1 MVLVVNLL
9 ANARDVRD
17 SGSIPGLRRS
27 PEEGMATH
35 SSILAWGISWT
46 EEPGDYSSY
55 SGKELD
61 PNEHILIDQAGRVGG
76 VGKEYIGSLESTC
89 THCYL

>member
-1 MVLVVNLL
+1 MVKNPPAVQE
-9 ANARDVRD
+9 AWVR
-17 SGSIPGLRRS
+17 SSVKNPL
-27 PEEGMATH
+27 EEEMATH

-61 PNEHILIDQAGRVGG
+61 PNEHILIDQARSVGG

>member
-1 MVLVVNLL
+1 MQ
-9 ANARDVRD
+9 VRSLGWED
-17 SGSIPGLRRS
+17 ALK
-27 PEEGMATH
+27 EGMATH

-61 PNEHILIDQAGRVGG
+61 PNEHILIDQARRVGG
-76 VGKEYIGSLESTC
+76 VGKEYNGSLESTC
-89 THCYL
+89 THCCL

>member
-61 PNEHILIDQAGRVGG
+61 PNEHILIDQARRVGG
-76 VGKEYIGSLESTC
+76 VGKEYNGSLESTC
-89 THCYL
+89 THCRL